1 MARLIDS
8 EALKQSINRALDIP
22 GFGDRPGYA
31 EALKSVLKWIDN
43 APTDKAAI
51 LCEDCACFEAAEIE
65 GWDGICKYTDSYT
78 DKTAFCSYGQP
89 KKKGD
94 KYHEK
99 QGKA

>member
-1 MARLIDS
+1 MKKLIDS

-22 GFGDRPGYA
+22 GFRDCPGYA

-51 LCEDCACFEAAEIE
+51 LCKDCACFEAAEIE

-94 KYHEK
+94 KDHEK